1 MKPIVHNIYILMML
15 LAHVMR
21 RAGTFTMEEKVK
33 MLEFISGMAQNPNQK
48 ILPKLVSHSL

>member
-1 MKPIVHNIYILMML
+1 MML

-33 MLEFISGMAQNPNQK
+33 MLEFIGIMAQNPDQK
-48 ILPKLVSHSL
+48 VSLMYAPKLQSCEYRYLTG